1 MTSPLIMENKMPTE
15 RAKKAVKKT
24 APKKVEFV
32 VMIRKSD
39 GLKANVHLNNVE
51 KFKDAGYK

>member
-1 MTSPLIMENKMPTE
+1 MENKMPTE